1 MIELYVWPA
10 RWGLPSIDPASL
22 SLIIY
27 MQLVQPSKF
36 VLVESVNP
44 DLSPT
49 GQLPFLKD
57 GNEIIAPASS
67 IISYLVDDRHGFDT
81 SALKATFN
89 PADAAWLAHAESNL
103 GDLVL
108 HMLYALHANWTELT
122 HASIVYRFP
131 VPQRYYVPH
140 RLRQSYKRRLEG
152 SGLWSLPGIEQETKH
167 ISKNRAPNEKVNPRD
182 RFLKVFEREKVLEKA
197 RTTLDIYTRLL
208 GEGTFFNGDQ
218 PSHLDAIVAAH
229 ILLLSRPPFP
239 DPLLQD
245 LVNTSYPSLVA
256 HANRMYARTLSA
268 SLRTRDAAPD
278 HESDVWETRLRF
290 AFIGLTLGGIFTYL
304 TAAINST

>member
-67 IISYLVDDRHGFDT
+67 IISYLVDDKNGFDT
-81 SALKATFN
+81 LALKATFN
-89 PADAAWLAHAESNL
+89 PADAAWLAHADSNL
-103 GDLVL
+103 GDLVF

-167 ISKNRAPNEKVNPRD
+167 ISKNRVPNEKVNPRD

-245 LVNTSYPSLVA
+245 LVNTSHPSLVA

-304 TAAINST
+304 TAAISST

>member
-67 IISYLVDDRHGFDT
+67 IISYLVDDKNGFDT
-81 SALKATFN
+81 LALKATFN

-103 GDLVL
+103 GDLVF

-304 TAAINST
+304 TAAISST

>member
-10 RWGLPSIDPASL
+10 QWGLPSIDPASL
-22 SLIIY
+22 TLIIY
-27 MQLVQPSKF
+27 MQLVQPSNF

-49 GQLPFLKD
+49 GQLPFLKEGD
-57 GNEIIAPASS
+57 EIVAPASS
-67 IISYLVDDRHGFDT
+67 IISYLVHDQNGFDT

-89 PADAAWLAHAESNL
+89 PEDTAWLAHAESNL

-108 HMLYALHANWTELT
+108 HMLYALHTNWTELT

-152 SGLWSLPGIEQETKH
+152 AGLWSLPGIEQDTKH
-167 ISKNRAPNEKVNPRD
+167 LSKHRAPNEKVNPRD

-208 GEGTFFNGDQ
+208 GKGTFFNGDQ

-239 DPLLQD
+239 DPLMQD